1 MTKLIGFDGRL
12 CSPLGI
18 IPNLPIEFGGKTILI
33 NVAIMNGL
41 MDYKILLPCDF
52 IYVINF
58 VVSSLFR
65 VIIFPNVEH
74 IITIDQLSYTD
85 PPPPHDS

>member
-1 MTKLIGFDGRL
+1 MTKLIVFDGRL

-18 IPNLPIEFGGKTILI
+18 FPDLPIEFGGKTILI
-33 NVAIMNGL
+33 NVSIMNGL

-65 VIIFPNVEH
+65 VIIFPNVGH
-74 IITIDQLSYTD
+74 IITIDQLSYND
-85 PPPPHDS
+85 PPPQDS